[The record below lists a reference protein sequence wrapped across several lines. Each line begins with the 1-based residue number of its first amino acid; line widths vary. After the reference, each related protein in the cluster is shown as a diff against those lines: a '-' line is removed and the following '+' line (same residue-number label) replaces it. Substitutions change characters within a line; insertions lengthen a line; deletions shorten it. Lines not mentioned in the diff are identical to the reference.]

1 MEQTTTGASPAA
13 PDPGY
18 APAAPGEGPGGP
30 ITAVVFNDPGCPFG
44 YSASPALRTLE
55 WRYRDQIVWHLV
67 TIGLSDP
74 EHPSSVTPQQLI
86 EGCLDLRD
94 RYGMPFAVEPKSRP
108 FTTGRSCQAI
118 TAARLL
124 RPGSEWKV
132 LRMLQLLN
140 FNTPLLLD
148 DDEHLRA
155 ALATIPGIDADAVV
169 AALDSPEVQDA
180 YRADWSRSRTAAGGA
195 SHLQGKTADSELGP
209 RYTAPSVIFSREG
222 RRLEVGGFQT
232 IEAYDAAVANL
243 DPTLNRIGPAEDPL
257 DALRLYPAGLTTQEV
272 AAVMAGNLEAPDRAG
287 AELALAGLLIED
299 QVRRIPLGDDA
310 LWMAA

>member
-1 MEQTTTGASPAA
+1 MEYTTAGVSPTSFDTGLEPAA
-13 PDPGY
+13 HGQ
-18 APAAPGEGPGGP
+18 GPGGP

-44 YSASPALRTLE
+44 YSANPALRTLE

-67 TIGLSDP
+67 TIGLSDLDN
-74 EHPSSVTPQQLI
+74 PSTLTPLQQT
-86 EGCLDLRD
+86 EGWLTLRD

-132 LRMLQLLN
+132 LRTFQLLN

-148 DDEHLRA
+148 DDNHLRA
-155 ALATIPGIDADAVV
+155 ALATIPGIDADAV
-169 AALDSPEVQDA
+169 AAVLDSPEVQNA
-180 YRADWSRSRTAAGGA
+180 YRADWKRSRSAIGGA
-195 SHLQGKTADSELGP
+195 TQLQGKTADSDLGP

-222 RRLEVGGFQT
+222 RRFEVGGFQT
-232 IEAYDAAVANL
+232 IDAYDVAVANL
-243 DPTLNRIGPAEDPL
+243 DPTLNRIAPADDPL

-272 AAVMAGNLEAPDRAG
+272 AAVMTGNLQTPDRTE
-287 AELALAGLLIED
+287 AERGLSELMVEEK
-299 QVRRIPLGDDA
+299 VRRVPLGNDA
-310 LWMAA
+310 LWIAA